1 MEEKMLILKMLQEGK
16 ITAEEAV
23 KLLDALEK
31 SGTSAGPS
39 AGSASAGSRINEM
52 KDEFATKLN
61 EMKIDEKLNKFG
73 EKATKMAEVLG
84 EKAGKLAG
92 QLGENINAEK
102 LGSNTEKFTEEFTKR
117 MESLGQEI
125 AESATKFADTFASQL
140 DGLFEGSFE
149 KYRYNSSYT
158 YPMTEGA
165 SLQLRTSNFAVKV
178 YPGDSNELKINLACS
193 SNVPQLALDEY
204 FKVITEDGNFKISSD
219 FPGRTRG
226 RIELQL
232 PKNMEKLTVIT
243 DNARCE
249 INDINSKLLNCSTS
263 NGRILLAG
271 CSMEETELLTD
282 NERVTLEN
290 VSAKIANMRTSN
302 AKIAISGCRL
312 DNIDARTSNGP
323 ISAET
328 SRNGDY
334 LSSSYVFNTT
344 NGKVDIGIASEEG
357 LEYSVN
363 AHTTMGGI
371 GIKLA
376 GINYELDRKNYDMQ
390 GSAELKSDNFD
401 TASGKLSIKATTS
414 NGLINIYQI

>member
-16 ITAEEAV
+16 ITTEEAV
-23 KLLDALEK
+23 KLLDAIEK
-31 SGTSAGPS
+31 SGAPTGAASGTTSS
-39 AGSASAGSRINEM
+39 GSRINEI
-52 KDEFATKLN
+52 KDEFTTKLN

-92 QLGENINAEK
+92 QLGENMNAEK

-158 YPMTEGA
+158 YPMPEGA
-165 SLQLRTSNFAVKV
+165 CLQLRTSNFAIKA
-178 YPGDSNELKINLACS
+178 YPGESNELRVNLTCS
-193 SNVPQLALDEY
+193 SSMPQLVLDEY
-204 FKVITEDGNFKISSD
+204 FKVITEDGNFKLSSD

-226 RIELQL
+226 RIELLL

-249 INDINSKLLNCSTS
+249 ISDMNAKQLNCSTS
-263 NGRILLAG
+263 NGRILLTG
-271 CSMEETELLTD
+271 CNIEETELLTD
-282 NERVTLEN
+282 NEKVLLEN
-290 VSAKIANMRTSN
+290 VSAKTANIRTSN
-302 AKIAISGCRL
+302 AKIAMSACKL

-328 SRNGDY
+328 SRKGDY
-334 LSSSYVFNTT
+334 LSSSYIFNTT
-344 NGKVDIGIASEEG
+344 NGKIDIGIASEES

-363 AHTTMGGI
+363 AQTTMGGI
-371 GIKLA
+371 DIKLP
-376 GINYELDRKNYDMQ
+376 GLSYEHDRKNFDMQ

-401 TASGKLSIKATTS
+401 TASAKLTIKAITS
-414 NGLINIYQI
+414 NGPVNILQI

>member
-31 SGTSAGPS
+31 SGTSAG
-39 AGSASAGSRINEM
+39 ASAGSTSSGSRMNEI
-52 KDEFATKLN
+52 KDEFTTKLN
-61 EMKIDEKLNKFG
+61 EMKIDEKLNKLG
-73 EKATKMAEVLG
+73 EKATKMAEALG

-102 LGSNTEKFTEEFTKR
+102 LGSNTEKFTGEFTKR

-158 YPMTEGA
+158 YPMLEGA
-165 SLQLRTSNFAVKV
+165 SLQLRMSNFAVKA
-178 YPGDSNELKINLACS
+178 YPGDSNELKVNLTCS
-193 SNVPQLALDEY
+193 SNVQQLALDEF
-204 FKVITEDGNFKISSD
+204 FKVITEDGNFKLTSD

-226 RIELQL
+226 RIDLQL
-232 PKNMEKLTVIT
+232 PKNMEKLTIVT

-249 INDINSKLLNCSTS
+249 ISDINVKQLNCSTS
-263 NGRILLAG
+263 NGKIQLTS
-271 CSMEETELLTD
+271 CSIEETELLTD
-282 NERVTLEN
+282 NEKVLLEN
-290 VSAKIANMRTSN
+290 VSVKTANIRTSN
-302 AKIAISGCRL
+302 AKIAMNGCRL

-323 ISAET
+323 IMVEA
-328 SRNGDY
+328 SRKGDY
-334 LSSSYVFNTT
+334 LNSSYVFNTT
-344 NGKVDIGIASEEG
+344 NGKVDIGIAKEEG

-363 AHTTMGGI
+363 AHTTMGSI
-371 GIKLA
+371 DIKLP
-376 GINYELDRKNYDMQ
+376 GLNYEFDKKNFDMQ

-401 TASGKLSIKATTS
+401 TASGKLSLRAVTS
-414 NGLINIYQI
+414 NGPINILQV